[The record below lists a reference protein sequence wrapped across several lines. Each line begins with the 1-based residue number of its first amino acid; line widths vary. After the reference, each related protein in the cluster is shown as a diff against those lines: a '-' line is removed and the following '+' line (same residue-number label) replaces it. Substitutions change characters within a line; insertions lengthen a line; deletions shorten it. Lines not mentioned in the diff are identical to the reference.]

1 MFGIGGPELLI
12 ICIVA
17 LVVIGPK
24 KLPEMLRSLG
34 KGLAEFKRVG
44 NDVKSTLDQEVD
56 KAEAEAR
63 KREVEEALAR
73 RKAEKAKQEAE
84 EAKRVE
90 AEAAAPKAEAA
101 APKAEAAAE
110 GEPVTIVET
119 MAAGAEDVAA
129 EPEKAGEKA

>member
-17 LVVIGPK
+17 LIVIGPK

-56 KAEAEAR
+56 RAEAESR
-63 KREVEEALAR
+63 KREVDEALAK
-73 RKAEKAKQEAE
+73 RKAEKAKE
-84 EAKRVE
+84 E
-90 AEAAAPKAEAA
+90 AEAARLEAEAA
-101 APKAEAAAE
+101 KAEEASAAP
-110 GEPVTIVET
+110 EPVTVDVE
-119 MAAGAEDVAA
+119 AEPAVVDPAGT
-129 EPEKAGEKA
+129 EPEKTGEKA

>member
-17 LVVIGPK
+17 LIVIGPK

-56 KAEAEAR
+56 RAEAEAR
-63 KREVEEALAR
+63 KREVDEALAK
-73 RKAEKAKQEAE
+73 RKAEKAKE
-84 EAKRVE
+84 E
-90 AEAAAPKAEAA
+90 AEAARLEAETAKAGEAPA
-101 APKAEAAAE
+101 APAS
-110 GEPVTIVET
+110 EPVTVD
-119 MAAGAEDVAA
+119 AQA
-129 EPEKAGEKA
+129 EPAAAAVGAGPEKTGEKA